1 MSLNQDFVSINCI
14 CTLYGVEEPMMQLLI
29 KCPVKYEEGIIR
41 GWDEDD
47 VIMSNFVDKSYQ
59 VQG

>member
-1 MSLNQDFVSINCI
+1 
-14 CTLYGVEEPMMQLLI
+14 MMQFLI
-29 KCPVKYEEGIIR
+29 KCPVKYEEGIIK

-47 VIMSNFVDKSYQ
+47 VIISNFVDKSYQ